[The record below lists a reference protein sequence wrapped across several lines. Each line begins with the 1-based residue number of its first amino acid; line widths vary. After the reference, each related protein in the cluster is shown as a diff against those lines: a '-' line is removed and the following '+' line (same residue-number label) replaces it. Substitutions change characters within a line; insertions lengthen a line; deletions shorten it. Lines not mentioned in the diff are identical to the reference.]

1 METTAI
7 VQTEKASRYMKAM
20 INHFGSKVNAAYEG
34 DKGHVDFGFG
44 RCEME
49 ADETAL
55 TLRALGK
62 DAGEISGVKNIIG
75 SHLVRFAKK
84 EDLSITW
91 N

>member
-34 DKGHVDFGFG
+34 NNGHVDFGFG
-44 RCEME
+44 RCEMQ

-55 TLRALGK
+55 TLRAMGK
-62 DAGEISGVKNIIG
+62 NAGEISGVERIIG
-75 SHLVRFAKK
+75 SHLVRFAQK
-84 EDLSITW
+84 EELSISW